1 MSSPVTLPPA
11 RETSPVPP
19 TAHPTLFGH
28 PRPLFTLFTTEM
40 WERFSFYGMRAL
52 LSVFISTPIV
62 LGGLGHTEK
71 TAALIYGTYGMCVY
85 MFGIPGGFIADNF
98 LGAYRSV
105 LVGGIVIALGH
116 FSMAAQSQPMFF
128 LGLGLII
135 LGTGLLKPNISTMVG
150 GLYAPN
156 DVRRDAGF
164 SIFYMGINL
173 GATLS
178 PFVTGYL
185 AQSEGFKSILQRAG
199 LNPAHSWHW
208 GFAAAGVAMTLG
220 VITFVLTGKPLAR
233 LAPPPAASPRRWGRF
248 GWIVAGTAA
257 ALGLVLLSDLV
268 PGFEWIRYLY
278 VAAPLACALWFARKP
293 DAESR
298 RIAAVCVFALA
309 SIVFWAIYEQAGST
323 GAFFAEDLT
332 DRTLPGGGVYHL
344 FGFTL
349 DIGREFPSAWF
360 QSVQA
365 IGVIVLAPVFA
376 WLWVRLGTRQ
386 PSAPAKFTFGL
397 FCMALSLLLL
407 VPAARLTLHGRVSPW
422 WLIAVFLIQ
431 VVGELCL
438 SPVGLS
444 TMTKLAP
451 FRLQG
456 LIMGVWFLSM
466 ALGNKLAGVLAS
478 DFTATDPVR
487 LAHSF
492 LVQAAWVGVATLALL
507 ACVPWV
513 KRLMGGVK

>member
-1 MSSPVTLPPA
+1 MSSPASSASASPA
-11 RETSPVPP
+11 GLAS
-19 TAHPTLFGH
+19 AHPTLFGH
-28 PRPLFTLFTTEM
+28 PRPLFTLFGTEM

-52 LSVFISTPIV
+52 LSVFIATP
-62 LGGLGHTEK
+62 LAFGGLGHTER
-71 TAALIYGTYGMCVY
+71 TAAIIYGTYTMCVY
-85 MFGIPGGFIADNF
+85 MFGIPGGFVADNF

-105 LVGGIVIALGH
+105 LLGGIVIALGH
-116 FSMAAQSQPMFF
+116 FCMAAQSQLTFF
-128 LGLGLII
+128 LGLGLIV

-150 GLYAPN
+150 GLYAPG
-156 DVRRDAGF
+156 DARRDGGF
-164 SIFYMGINL
+164 SIFYMGINI

-178 PFVTGYL
+178 PFLTGYL
-185 AQSEGFKSILQRAG
+185 AQSEGFKAILQRAG
-199 LNPAHSWHW
+199 LDPAHSWHW

-220 VITFVLTGKPLAR
+220 VITFMLTGHSLAR
-233 LAPPPAASPRRWGRF
+233 LAPPPAPGPRPWGKL
-248 GWIVAGTAA
+248 GWILAGTGA
-257 ALGLVLLSDLV
+257 ALGIVLLSDLV

-278 VAAPLACALWFARKP
+278 VAAPLACVIWFARQP
-293 DAESR
+293 DPESR
-298 RIAAVCVFALA
+298 RIAAVCMFALA

-332 DRTLPGGGVYHL
+332 DRTLAGGGVYHL

-349 DIGREFPSAWF
+349 DIGHEFPSSWF

-365 IGVIVLAPVFA
+365 IGVIVLAPIFGWV
-376 WLWVRLGTRQ
+376 WVRLGDRQ
-386 PSAPAKFTFGL
+386 PSSPAKFTFGL
-397 FCMALSLLLL
+397 FCMAVSLLLM
-407 VPAARLTLHGRVSPW
+407 VPAARLAAHGHVSPW

-451 FRLQG
+451 VRLQG

-466 ALGNKLAGVLAS
+466 ALGNKVAGVLAS
-478 DFTATDPVR
+478 DFDAAHPAQ

-492 LVQAAWVGVATLALL
+492 LLQAIGVGAATLALL